1 MDKARIAVRTGLA
14 LLLWPGALAAAYAPI
29 GGGPVQA
36 ILPTGQ
42 GWVSQPVRVEYQAE
56 PEALR
61 VRLPGWSGKRR
72 LVARLVLER
81 LPGYGAWVLSQQ
93 LQGGVAWE

>member
-1 MDKARIAVRTGLA
+1 MRQARIAARIGLA
-14 LLLWPGALAAAYAPI
+14 LLLFPGALAAAYAPI
-29 GGGPVQA
+29 GGVTVQA

-42 GWVSQPVRVEYQAE
+42 GWVDQPVRMEYQAE

-81 LPGYGAWVLSQQ
+81 LPGYAPWVLS
-93 LQGGVAWE
+93 